1 MSLHE
6 PDLQPN
12 ARRALRRADRQQA
25 ANLGL
30 SRLREVE
37 TAIELAYSATAE
49 LAADLPRLRAD
60 ANLSTVVGQP
70 VFEELSRTLGH
81 LTAAMNG
88 IVRTHGELSEVGR
101 QVRVRPTLEGVPDKE
116 GEAPKG

>member
-6 PDLQPN
+6 PDVRRS
-12 ARRALRRADRQQA
+12 ARALRRDNRQQA
-25 ANLGL
+25 ADLGL
-30 SRLREVE
+30 SRLREAE

-70 VFEELSRTLGH
+70 VFEELTGTLAH
-81 LTAAMNG
+81 LTAALNG
-88 IVRTHGELSEVGR
+88 IVRTHGELAQVGR
-101 QVRVRPTLEGVPDKE
+101 AVRVRPTLEGIPDKE
-116 GEAPKG
+116 PDPDPKP